1 MSKELDT
8 LDISTEI
15 INTPADD
22 LTQLDDSS
30 LALVGGGE
38 GAVMPK

>member
-8 LDISTEI
+8 LDITSDI
-15 INTPADD
+15 IEVPADD
-22 LTQLDDSS
+22 LTTLDDFS

-38 GAVMPK
+38 GVVMP

>member
-8 LDISTEI
+8 LEIAADI

-22 LTQLDDSS
+22 LIQLDDFS
-30 LALVGGGE
+30 LALIGGGE
-38 GAVMPK
+38 GVVMP

>member
-8 LDISTEI
+8 LEIASDIIT
-15 INTPADD
+15 TPADD
-22 LTQLDDSS
+22 LVQLDDFS

-38 GAVMPK
+38 AVVYP

>member
-8 LDISTEI
+8 MNTTNVIVEI
-15 INTPADD
+15 NNEV
-22 LTQLDDSS
+22 TQLDNLS

-38 GAVMPK
+38 LVVAN

>member
-8 LDISTEI
+8 LDISTDI
-15 INTPADD
+15 INTPADE
-22 LTQLDDSS
+22 LIQLDDFS

-38 GAVMPK
+38 GAVMP

>member
-8 LDISTEI
+8 LDITSDI
-15 INTPADD
+15 IEVATDD
-22 LTQLDDSS
+22 LTQLDDFS

-38 GAVMPK
+38 AIVMP

>member
-8 LDISTEI
+8 LDITADI
-15 INTPADD
+15 IEVATDD
-22 LTQLDDSS
+22 LTTLDDFS

-38 GAVMPK
+38 GAVMP

>member
-8 LDISTEI
+8 LNTTNVIVEI
-15 INTPADD
+15 NNEV
-22 LTQLDDSS
+22 TQLDNLS

-38 GAVMPK
+38 LVVAN

>member
-8 LDISTEI
+8 LEIASEI
-15 INTPADD
+15 INAPADD
-22 LTQLDDSS
+22 LVQLDDFS

-38 GAVMPK
+38 CVVMP

>member
-8 LDISTEI
+8 LDIASDFI
-15 INTPADD
+15 KVPADD
-22 LTQLDDSS
+22 LTQLDDFS

-38 GAVMPK
+38 AVVYP

>member
-8 LDISTEI
+8 LDITSDI

-22 LTQLDDSS
+22 LIQLDDFS
-30 LALVGGGE
+30 LALVGGGDVV
-38 GAVMPK
+38 VMP

>member
-8 LDISTEI
+8 LDITSEI
-15 INTPADD
+15 IDIPADD
-22 LTQLDDSS
+22 LVQLDDFS

-38 GAVMPK
+38 VVVMP

>member
-8 LDISTEI
+8 LDITSDI
-15 INTPADD
+15 IEVPADD
-22 LTQLDDSS
+22 LTQLDDFS

-38 GAVMPK
+38 GVVMP

>member
-8 LDISTEI
+8 LEIASDIIT
-15 INTPADD
+15 TPADD
-22 LTQLDDSS
+22 LVQLDDFS

-38 GAVMPK
+38 AVVFP

>member
-8 LDISTEI
+8 LNTTNVIAEI
-15 INTPADD
+15 NNEV
-22 LTQLDDSS
+22 TQLDNLS

-38 GAVMPK
+38 LVVAN